1 MTTYKLIYLARRAA
15 GVARADWPRTWR
27 SHAIFASQ
35 FPVLEAKI
43 DWMRYCN
50 RIDDPEV
57 EGLSGVSIDHDGVS
71 VASSPTLDALN
82 GSGFSKEERAQIDED
97 ELRVFDRLTP
107 DFSFFC
113 TEQLL
118 RDGPPLEVGL
128 FRFVPRKP
136 GLSRE
141 DFAERWQGEHAK
153 VAGAVADAL
162 GNVNRY
168 ALNLSIGELPVDF
181 PFDGISECWH
191 VDRDE
196 AVQALCDP
204 AVVTLTD
211 DLAEF
216 CDIDRSVTML
226 TRISHRWPKNW
237 AWRHVVG

>member
-1 MTTYKLIYLARRAA
+1 MTAYKLIYLARRAA
-15 GVARADWPRTWR
+15 TVAREDWPRTWR

-57 EGLSGVSIDHDGVS
+57 EGLPGLSNAHDGVS

-82 GSGFSKEERAQIDED
+82 GGGFSKAERALIDED

-118 RDGPPLEVGL
+118 RDGPPLEIGI
-128 FRFVPRKP
+128 FRFVPRKV
-136 GLSRE
+136 GMSR
-141 DFAERWQGEHAK
+141 DAFAERWRGRHAV
-153 VAGAVADAL
+153 VAGAAADML

-168 ALNLSIGELPVDF
+168 ALSLTIDEPPPLY

-191 VDRDE
+191 VDLDE
-196 AVQALCDP
+196 AVKALSDP
-204 AVVTLTD
+204 ALAPLTD

-216 CDIDRSVTML
+216 CDMDRSVTML
-226 TRISHRWPKNW
+226 TRISHRWPKVW
-237 AWRHVVG
+237 G

>member
-1 MTTYKLIYLARRAA
+1 MTAYKLIYLARRAA
-15 GVARADWPRTWR
+15 TVARADWPRTWR
-27 SHAIFASQ
+27 SHAIFASR
-35 FPVLEAKI
+35 FPVLEARI

-50 RIDDPEV
+50 RIDDAEV
-57 EGLSGVSIDHDGVS
+57 AGMPGISTAHDGVS

-82 GSGFSKEERAQIDED
+82 GGGFSKDERALIDQD

-118 RDGPPLEVGL
+118 RNGPPLEIGV

-136 GLSRE
+136 GMSRE
-141 DFAERWQGEHAK
+141 AFAERWQGKHADIA
-153 VAGAVADAL
+153 VEVADAL

-168 ALNLSIGELPVDF
+168 AQNLSIDQPPPDF

-191 VDRDE
+191 ADLDQ
-196 AVQALCDP
+196 AVKALGDP
-204 AVVTLTD
+204 ALALLTGD
-211 DLAEF
+211 MAGF

-226 TRISHRWPKNW
+226 TRISHRWPKIW
-237 AWRHVVG
+237 GASA

>member
-1 MTTYKLIYLARRAA
+1 MTACKLIYLARRAA
-15 GVARADWPRTWR
+15 TVTREDWPRTWR

-57 EGLSGVSIDHDGVS
+57 AGLPGLSTAHDGVS

-82 GSGFSKEERAQIDED
+82 GGGFSKEERALIDQD

-118 RDGPPLEVGL
+118 RDGPPLEIGV
-128 FRFVPRKP
+128 FRFLPRKP
-136 GLSRE
+136 GMSRE
-141 DFAERWQGEHAK
+141 AFAERWQGEHAK

-168 ALNLSIGELPVDF
+168 AQNLSIDEPPPDF
-181 PFDGISECWH
+181 PFDGIGECWH
-191 VDRDE
+191 ADLDG
-196 AVQALCDP
+196 ALKALSDP
-204 AVVTLTD
+204 AVAALTD
-211 DLAEF
+211 DLAQF
-216 CDIDRSVTML
+216 CDMDRSVTMF
-226 TRISHRWPKNW
+226 TRISHRWPKMW
-237 AWRHVVG
+237 GESAS